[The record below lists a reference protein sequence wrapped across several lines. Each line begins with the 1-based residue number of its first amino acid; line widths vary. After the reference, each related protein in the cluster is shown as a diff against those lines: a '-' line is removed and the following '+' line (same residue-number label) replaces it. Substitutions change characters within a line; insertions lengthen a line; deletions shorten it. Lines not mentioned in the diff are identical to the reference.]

1 MKYFKLFLLV
11 AAVAFFGSCSD
22 DKETQNSNKDVVV
35 EMESPTFSAKEGA
48 GAVKVPIKVTGK
60 TNGNVYVTLA
70 VKEVGNN
77 PAKEDVHYYVTDK
90 TITISDGTGYA
101 EYRAVDDKEVN
112 EDRTFEFEIVEAKG
126 ATIGAQNSCIVTIKD
141 NDKDPYDRLQGKW
154 KLTGYDNDGKTVSWN
169 VTITEP
175 QKKLADGSDNPSYD
189 YEYGCYLYMSGLLEI
204 PTSSARLNFYYDEGS
219 GQGYVAF
226 DCLGETNLASDLNF
240 GDFTGYIK
248 IVNDNAG
255 STSPL
260 MGNWNSDFDTVTFQ
274 PDGGIAYAVYDKST
288 NKLKGYMG
296 RTTGIVLT
304 RK

>member
-22 DKETQNSNKDVVV
+22 DKETQNTNKDVVV

-101 EYRAVDDKEVN
+101 EYRAVDDKEIN
-112 EDRTFEFEIVEAKG
+112 DDRTFEFEIVEAKG

-154 KLTGYDNDGKTVSWN
+154 QLTGKDQYGKTVSWN

-175 QKKLADGSDNPSYD
+175 QKKLDDGSDNPSYE
-189 YEYGCYLYMSGLLEI
+189 YEYGYYLYMSGLQGLS
-204 PTSSARLNFYYDEGS
+204 TSKARLNFYADEKT

-226 DCLGETNLASDLNF
+226 DCLGEYTLASGLNF
-240 GDFTGYIK
+240 GDFTGYLK
-248 IVNDNAG
+248 IANADG
-255 STSPL
+255 STSPV
-260 MGNWNSDFDTVTFQ
+260 MGNWNTDFDTVTFT
-274 PDGGIAYAVYDKST
+274 PGAGIAYAVYDASD
-288 NKLKGYMG
+288 NSLKGYMG
-296 RTTGIVLT
+296 MTQDIVLT

>member
-22 DKETQNSNKDVVV
+22 DKETQNTNKDVVV

-101 EYRAVDDKEVN
+101 EYRAVDDKEIN
-112 EDRTFEFEIVEAKG
+112 DDRTFEFEIVEAKG

-189 YEYGCYLYMSGLLEI
+189 YEYGYYLYMSGLLEI

-219 GQGYVAF
+219 RQGYVAF

-274 PDGGIAYAVYDKST
+274 PDGGIAYAVYDKSD
-288 NKLKGYMG
+288 NSLKGYMG

>member
-22 DKETQNSNKDVVV
+22 DKETQNTNKDVVV

-48 GAVKVPIKVTGK
+48 GAVRVPIKVTGK

-70 VKEVGNN
+70 VKPVGDN

-90 TITISDGTGYA
+90 TITISDETGYV
-101 EYRAVDDKEVN
+101 EYRAVDDKEIN
-112 EDRTFEFEIVEAKG
+112 DDRTFEFEIVEAKG
-126 ATIGAQNSCIVTIKD
+126 ATIGAQKSCKVTIVD
-141 NDKDPYDRLQGKW
+141 NDKNAYDRIQGKW
-154 KLTGYDNDGKTVSWN
+154 QLTGKDIDGKTVSWP

-175 QKKLADGSDNPSYD
+175 QKKLADGSNNPSYD
-189 YEYGCYLYMSGLLEI
+189 YEYGYYLYMSGLLEI

-288 NKLKGYMG
+288 NMLKGYMG

>member
-22 DKETQNSNKDVVV
+22 DKETQNTNKDVVV

-70 VKEVGNN
+70 VKEVGDN

-101 EYRAVDDKEVN
+101 EYRAVDDKEIN
-112 EDRTFEFEIVEAKG
+112 DDRTFEFEIVEAKG
-126 ATIGAQNSCIVTIKD
+126 ATIGAQKSCIVTIKD

-154 KLTGYDNDGKTVSWN
+154 LLTGKDQDGKTVIWP

-175 QKKLADGSDNPSYD
+175 QKKLADGSENPSYE
-189 YEYGCYLYMSGLLEI
+189 YEYGYYLYMSGLQGLT
-204 PTSSARLNFYYDEGS
+204 TSSARLNFYADEKT

-226 DCLGETNLASDLNF
+226 DCLGELTLISGLDF
-240 GDFTGYIK
+240 GDFKGYIK
-248 IVNDNAG
+248 IANADG
-255 STSPL
+255 STSPV
-260 MGNWNSDFDTVTFQ
+260 MGKWNTDFDTVTFT
-274 PDGGIAYAVYDKST
+274 PGAGIAYAVYAESDKS
-288 NKLKGYMG
+288 LKGYMG
-296 RTTGIVLT
+296 MTQDIVLT

>member
-70 VKEVGNN
+70 VKEVGDN

-90 TITISDGTGYA
+90 TITISDGTGYV
-101 EYRAVDDKEVN
+101 EYRAVDDKEIN
-112 EDRTFEFEIVEAKG
+112 DDRTFEFEIVEAKG

-154 KLTGYDNDGKTVSWN
+154 KLTGKDNDGNSVSWTVN
-169 VTITEP
+169 ITEP
-175 QKKLADGSDNPSYD
+175 QKKLADGSDNPSYE
-189 YEYGCYLYMSGLLEI
+189 YEYGYYLYMSGLLGQS
-204 PTSSARLNFYYDEGS
+204 TSTARLNFYADEKT

-226 DCLGETNLASDLNF
+226 DCLGDVTLKSGLNF
-240 GDFTGYIK
+240 GEFTGYIK
-248 IVNDNAG
+248 IANADG
-255 STSPL
+255 STSPV
-260 MGNWNSDFDTVTFQ
+260 MGNWNTDFDTVTFTA
-274 PDGGIAYAVYDKST
+274 GAGILYQVYDASD
-288 NKLKGYMG
+288 NSLKGYYG
-296 RTTGIVLT
+296 KTQDIVLT
-304 RK
+304 KMK

>member
-22 DKETQNSNKDVVV
+22 DKETQNTNKDVVV

-70 VKEVGNN
+70 VKEVGDN

-90 TITISDGTGYA
+90 TITISDETGYV
-101 EYRAVDDKEVN
+101 EYRAVDDSEVN
-112 EDRTFEFEIVEAKG
+112 DDRTFEFEIVEAKG
-126 ATIGAQNSCIVTIKD
+126 ATIGAQKSCVVTIVD

-154 KLTGYDNDGKTVSWN
+154 NLSGKDANGATVNWTVN
-169 VTITEP
+169 ITEP
-175 QKKLADGSDNPSYD
+175 QKKLSDGSENPSYE
-189 YEYGCYLYMSGLLEI
+189 YEYGYVLYMENIMGI
-204 PTSSARLNFYYDEGS
+204 TGTKAKLNFFYDDVTR
-219 GQGYVAF
+219 QGYVAF
-226 DCLGETNLASDLNF
+226 DCLGEISIISGLNF
-240 GDFTGYIK
+240 GSFTGSIK
-248 IVNDNAG
+248 VANADG

-260 MGNWNSDFDTVTFQ
+260 MGNWNADFDTVTFTAGQ
-274 PDGGIAYAVYDKST
+274 GIIYSVYDDST
-288 NKLKGYMG
+288 NELKGYYDK
-296 RTTGIVLT
+296 TTDIVLT